1 MSVDCEQSPRNLQDL
16 NRQFGSSSGSTEL
29 HRGSVPQIVLL
40 AAPTM
45 QSSQRRGRELLNE
58 RRKPQRSSL
67 ATSQIQRK
75 RSSSLGAEV
84 SLTVDHSYVPVQREE
99 DGSSVSTSPK
109 QSQKL
114 STESCSEV
122 AAAESLEKKVDLE
135 EGSPLADK
143 EGEQESDTSPDDGM
157 MEKDQLL
164 QELAKCRKQ
173 IQVVTECSR
182 MPLEYLT

>member
-1 MSVDCEQSPRNLQDL
+1 MSL
-16 NRQFGSSSGSTEL
+16 
-29 HRGSVPQIVLL
+29 I
-40 AAPTM
+40 
-45 QSSQRRGRELLNE
+45 
-58 RRKPQRSSL
+58 
-67 ATSQIQRK
+67 
-75 RSSSLGAEV
+75 
-84 SLTVDHSYVPVQREE
+84 VDHSYVPVQQEE
-99 DGSSVSTSPK
+99 DGSSVRTSPK

-122 AAAESLEKKVDLE
+122 AAAESLEKKAGLG

-173 IQVVTECSR
+173 IQVG
-182 MPLEYLT
+182 MQ